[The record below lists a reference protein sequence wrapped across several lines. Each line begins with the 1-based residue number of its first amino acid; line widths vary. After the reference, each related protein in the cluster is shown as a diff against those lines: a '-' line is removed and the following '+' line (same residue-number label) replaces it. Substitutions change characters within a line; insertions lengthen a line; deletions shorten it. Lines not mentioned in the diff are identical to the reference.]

1 MLASLSSVN
10 APNSINN
17 IIEEK
22 TVLIRGRFFLFTLH
36 HIFYPFSVVGYQ
48 TVSTNAA
55 YYSGGA
61 TFLPVGATTASLT
74 LGDIK
79 AEGMDPFG
87 DMIQFLS
94 TDAAKTYLSA
104 TYIDA
109 ATALENEDPAL
120 EGWWDVNALGEIS
133 YNNVSIDAGTA
144 FLCAFSSGNTVK
156 FTYAG
161 QVTTGE
167 RTVNVPAGT
176 AYPFLCNLQPV
187 NLKLGDIKAN
197 GMDPF
202 GDMIQFLSTDAAKTY
217 LSATYI
223 DAATALENEDPALEG
238 WWDVNALGEISYND
252 VDLPA
257 GSAFLGAI
265 SSGNAVTFVF
275 PDVTA
280 PKAE

>member
-1 MLASLSSVN
+1 MKRLMIAASVAICAAAGFALES
-10 APNSINN
+10 AN
-17 IIEEK
+17 I
-22 TVLIRGRFFLFTLH
+22 
-36 HIFYPFSVVGYQ
+36 VGYQ
-48 TVSTNAA
+48 TVSTNAT

-74 LGDIK
+74 LADIK

-94 TDAAKTYLSA
+94 TDAAKPTLMA

-109 ATALENEDPAL
+109 ATAVALEDPAL
-120 EGWWDVNALGEIS
+120 EGWWDKDAPGEVS
-133 YNNVSIDAGTA
+133 YDSASVDAGTA
-144 FLCAFSSGNTVK
+144 FLCSFSSGNTVK

-161 QVTTGE
+161 QVTTGK
-167 RTVNVPAGT
+167 RTISVPAGT
-176 AYPFLCNLQPV
+176 VSPFLCNLQPV
-187 NLKLGDIKAN
+187 NLKLGDIEAN

-202 GDMIQFLSTDAAKTY
+202 GDMIQYLSTDAAKPY
-217 LSATYI
+217 VLATYI
-223 DAATALENEDPALEG
+223 DAATAVALEDPNLKG
-238 WWDVNALGEISYND
+238 WWDKDAPGEISYND

-257 GSAFLGAI
+257 GMGFLGSI
-265 SSGNAVTFVF
+265 SSGNAITFVF